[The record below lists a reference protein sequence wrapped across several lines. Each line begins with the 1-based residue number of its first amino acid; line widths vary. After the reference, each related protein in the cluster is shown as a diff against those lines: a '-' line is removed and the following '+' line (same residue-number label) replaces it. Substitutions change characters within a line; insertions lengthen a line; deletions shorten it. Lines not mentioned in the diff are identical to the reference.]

1 MKKVIFEDPCG
12 NKESVTDIKLL
23 KKLLIDEFNTYWMR
37 GSVEGVFDFYDNDE
51 KTSTLIVAPNTEYGL
66 YLHFIDNISDTD
78 LLSLNDEDTL
88 YEVAETADELYVS
101 VGLFLPVEL
110 AWDGIVYFIE
120 NGKTSPKIRW
130 ITPDDLPDDG
140 GNWY

>member
-1 MKKVIFEDPCG
+1 M
-12 NKESVTDIKLL
+12 
-23 KKLLIDEFNTYWMR
+23 
-37 GSVEGVFDFYDNDE
+37 
-51 KTSTLIVAPNTEYGL
+51 

-110 AWDGIVYFIE
+110 AWAGIVYFIE
-120 NGKTSPKIRW
+120 HGKTSPKIRW
-130 ITPDDLPDDG
+130 ITPDDLTDDG